1 MHAEWRKSS
10 FSNAESVDC
19 VEVSYSAE
27 VWLRDSK
34 KPDAGTLRLPASSWL
49 PAHLTSLTVRTG

>member
-10 FSNAESVDC
+10 FSGPQDPDC
-19 VEVSYSAE
+19 VEVSYSTE

-34 KPDAGTLRLPASSWL
+34 KPDAGMLRVPASSWSAPRL
-49 PAHLTSLTVRTG
+49 AALRP